1 MYVSNRTES
10 SEHLPPREHE
20 SAAGENA
27 APLTLFDSDVKVW
40 RKRRNV
46 FGGGRNHSRTEQSAL
61 MAGVGLPA
69 RRGVAKKDS
78 VCADLEIFLECTQ

>member
-1 MYVSNRTES
+1 MSNHTKS

-27 APLTLFDSDVKVW
+27 APLTLFDSDVK
-40 RKRRNV
+40 
-46 FGGGRNHSRTEQSAL
+46 GGGRGEMCLEEGGTGRTEQSAL

-69 RRGVAKKDS
+69 RR
-78 VCADLEIFLECTQ
+78 CC

>member
-27 APLTLFDSDVKVW
+27 APITLFDSDVMGW

-46 FGGGRNHSRTEQSAL
+46 FGGGRNQQKGTECFDGWGGSAGKEVL
-61 MAGVGLPA
+61 LIQ
-69 RRGVAKKDS
+69 RRGESDVAKK
-78 VCADLEIFLECTQ
+78 